1 MTRVKKPV
9 FMFDMGNVLVDFSET
24 GLVRILSEASGISF
38 EEIWNTRF
46 DEDLQAVETG
56 LLAPEEYFERQ
67 VRVKVPAW
75 EYEDLVQLWYDV
87 FYINHRGAGLFN
99 DLLENGCC
107 AYILSNL
114 AEFNKI
120 AVERKYPEIF
130 EKSTGNFFSY
140 ELGYV
145 KPDAIIYRQAA
156 ERAGVLPENCVFLD
170 DRIENIEGAQ
180 KAGWNAFHYTP
191 ETADSVEREIRRL
204 AGI

>member
-1 MTRVKKPV
+1 MARVKIPV

-24 GLVRILSEASGISF
+24 RLVRILSEASGISF

-46 DEDLQAVETG
+46 DDDLQAVETG
-56 LLAPEEYFERQ
+56 QLSPEDYFERQ
-67 VRVKVPAW
+67 VRVKVPEW

-87 FYINHRGAGLFN
+87 FDINPRGTGLFN
-99 DLLENGCC
+99 DLLGNGCS
-107 AYILSNL
+107 AYVLSNL

-145 KPDAIIYRQAA
+145 KPDAEIYEQASQH
-156 ERAGVLPENCVFLD
+156 AGVHPEDCVFLD
-170 DRIENIEGAQ
+170 DRIENVKGAQ
-180 KAGWNAFHYTP
+180 RAGWKAFHFTP
-191 ETADSVEREIRRL
+191 ETEGAVEQEIRRL